1 MGAAYLLWLF
11 QRTMLGTI
19 SAKNEKLIDLSWR
32 EIAVFT
38 PLIAWAFWIGL
49 RPSTFLDVIDRPVA
63 QIVERVRP
71 GYYAEHKLPNPL
83 SVSSP
88 AASLR

>member
-1 MGAAYLLWLF
+1 MFA
-11 QRTMLGTI
+11 
-19 SAKNEKLIDLSWR
+19 
-32 EIAVFT
+32 

-49 RPSTFLDVIDRPVA
+49 LPSQFLKVLDRPVA

-71 GYYAEHKLPNPL
+71 GYYAEHKMVNPL
-83 SVSSP
+83 SVSTP